1 MDNSI
6 SDPIEGVSYVGATD
20 FRNNLTEM
28 VEKART
34 GPVALVTGQKKRPVT
49 VLMSYEEFKSMRAL
63 AQATKDA
70 IAAASTAGSMKRT
83 RA

>member
-6 SDPIEGVSYVGATD
+6 GDRIEGVSYVGATD

-49 VLMSYEEFKSMRAL
+49 VLISYEEFKSMRSIVQAVTASSAGGNAGTAL
-63 AQATKDA
+63 
-70 IAAASTAGSMKRT
+70 KRT